1 MQSPKNLRVIVV
13 TARKG
18 GVGKSTIACHLSVC
32 AGPKTV
38 LIDTDEQADE
48 GSSATWM
55 QSRESDQPRFYSH
68 SDYVRFGIEKLLAR
82 AESEGAEYVIVDTP
96 PKASAQISELMR
108 IACVNILVT
117 EPSFLALSALPRSM
131 EIARAAG
138 RPTLIVIN
146 KIKESRLEAEQT
158 RQALGALGVPVA
170 ECGDLTDFGRAL
182 ASGQAVR
189 EFAPKGK
196 ASAQIEA
203 LWAKVQEVMQ

>member
-1 MQSPKNLRVIVV
+1 MQALKSMRVIVV

-55 QSRESDQPRFYSH
+55 QSRNQETPRFFSH
-68 SDYVRFGIEKLLAR
+68 GDYVRYGIEKLLAK
-82 AESEGAEYVIVDTP
+82 AAAEGAEYCIVDTP
-96 PKASAQISELMR
+96 PKASGQISELMR
-108 IACVNILVT
+108 LASVNILVT

-131 EIARAAG
+131 EIAKAAG

-146 KIKESRLEAEQT
+146 KVKEQRLEAEQT
-158 RQALGALGVPVA
+158 RQALAEVGVPVA
-170 ECGDLTDFGRAL
+170 ECADLTDFGRAL

-189 EFAPKGK
+189 EFSPKGK
-196 ASAQIEA
+196 AAAQIEA
-203 LWAKVQEVMQ
+203 LWQRVMEVME